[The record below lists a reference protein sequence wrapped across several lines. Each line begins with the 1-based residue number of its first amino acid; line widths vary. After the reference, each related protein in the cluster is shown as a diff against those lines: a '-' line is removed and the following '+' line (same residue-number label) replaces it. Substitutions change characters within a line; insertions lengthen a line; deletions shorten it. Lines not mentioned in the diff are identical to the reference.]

1 MRSLPHQPPPPHA
14 PRADM
19 RALCQSPRKDGSPFL
34 RARVWATAT
43 VYVRYFYRQQSFATA
58 DPRPIALAALLL
70 ASKVEEAPVHTRDL
84 VAVAFNLVS
93 ADPARWHA
101 PPTAEQVVSAEA
113 RIMVRRCHDAP
124 THGLQLIRELFWR
137 S

>member
-1 MRSLPHQPPPPHA
+1 
-14 PRADM
+14 M

-43 VYVRYFYRQQSFATA
+43 IYVRYFYRQQSFATA

-84 VAVAFNLVS
+84 VAVAFNLAS

-113 RIMVRRCHDAP
+113 RIMVRKCDGVRGRA
-124 THGLQLIRELFWR
+124 GLQLI
-137 S
+137 